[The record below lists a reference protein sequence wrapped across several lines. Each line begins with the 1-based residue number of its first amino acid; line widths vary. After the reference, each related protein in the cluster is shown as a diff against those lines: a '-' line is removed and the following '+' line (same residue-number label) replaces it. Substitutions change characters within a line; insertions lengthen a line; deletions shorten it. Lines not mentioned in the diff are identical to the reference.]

1 VALPSRHWPR
11 MSVGRFIWLLALALI
26 SIGVIQT
33 TNSMKEFR
41 TPAEKILNAA
51 VVLIILWA
59 GAWVLARLLSVAT
72 RRIRAAWPARS
83 IRSATTRRGHR
94 GTVSRR
100 SPSVAPPWWRRQ
112 PLTSKARERLAQLEP
127 HLRARIVGQD
137 AAVAAVAAAVRRAAT
152 GLHDPQRP
160 VASFLFAGPTGTGKT
175 DLVKGLTAYLYG
187 DEGAMVR
194 IDMSEYQDKHNVARL
209 IGAPPGYIGHDQGG
223 QLTDALRRSPHT
235 VVLFDEIEKAAPEV
249 FDILL
254 QVLDDGRL
262 TDGQGRTVDCTNTI
276 IVMTS
281 NAGARDIQRHV
292 GDPAAMQ
299 AAMEEALRA
308 AFRPEFLNRL
318 DATIVFEP
326 LSPTS
331 LEHIVTRQFQVATER
346 IARQGIAVRVTPR
359 ALTALARDGYD
370 PANGARPL
378 KRVIQA
384 RVVDPLAGSLL
395 DGEYRK
401 GDTIGVDHD
410 EDGYHLSRLESKGRG
425 R

>member
-1 VALPSRHWPR
+1 VILPSRRWPR
-11 MSVGRFIWLLALALI
+11 LSVGRVLLLLVQLYISGALLWSVSQPDPKYNLVSRVMGAFILLLIIWGVPWALRRPAAF
-26 SIGVIQT
+26 IGRKIGEMRPV
-33 TNSMKEFR
+33 
-41 TPAEKILNAA
+41 TPAKTQTAS
-51 VVLIILWA
+51 
-59 GAWVLARLLSVAT
+59 AR
-72 RRIRAAWPARS
+72 RPAR
-83 IRSATTRRGHR
+83 
-94 GTVSRR
+94 
-100 SPSVAPPWWRRQ
+100 VAPPWWRQQ
-112 PLTSKARERLAQLEP
+112 PLSSKARERLAQLEP

-223 QLTDALRRSPHT
+223 QLTDALRRNPHT

-262 TDGQGRTVDCTNTI
+262 TDGQGSTVDCTNAI

-281 NAGARDIQRHV
+281 NAGAREIQRHM
-292 GDPAAMQ
+292 GDPTAMQ
-299 AAMEEALRA
+299 SAMEEALRA
-308 AFRPEFLNRL
+308 TFRPEFLNRL

-326 LSPTS
+326 LSPAA

-359 ALTALARDGYD
+359 ALAALARDGYD

-395 DGEYRK
+395 AGEYRK
-401 GDTIGVDHD
+401 GDTVGVDHD
-410 EDGYHLSRLESKGRG
+410 GEGYHLSRLGKLEKQHS
-425 R
+425 

>member
-1 VALPSRHWPR
+1 MILPSRRWPR
-11 MSVGRFIWLLALALI
+11 ISVGRVLLLLVQLYLSGSIVWSLLYYHSSYGLAARVANGVVLLLIVWGAPWALMRLAALI
-26 SIGVIQT
+26 GRKVGEMRARPS
-33 TNSMKEFR
+33 
-41 TPAEKILNAA
+41 TPAKAQTA
-51 VVLIILWA
+51 S
-59 GAWVLARLLSVAT
+59 RAT
-72 RRIRAAWPARS
+72 PAR
-83 IRSATTRRGHR
+83 RPTR
-94 GTVSRR
+94 
-100 SPSVAPPWWRRQ
+100 VAPPWWRRQ
-112 PLTSKARERLAQLEP
+112 PLNSKARERLAQMEP

-137 AAVAAVAAAVRRAAT
+137 AAIAAVVAAVRRAAT

-175 DLVKGLTAYLYG
+175 DLVKGLTVYLYG

-194 IDMSEYQDKHNVARL
+194 IDMSEYQEKHNVARL

-223 QLTDALRRSPHT
+223 QFTDALRRSPHT

-262 TDGQGRTVDCTNTI
+262 TDGQGRTVDCTNAI

-281 NAGARDIQRHV
+281 NAGAREIQRHV

-299 AAMEEALRA
+299 AAMEEALRT

-395 DGEYRK
+395 AGEYRK
-401 GDTIGVDHD
+401 GDTVGVDHD
-410 EDGYHLSRLESKGRG
+410 GDGYHLSRLEKQR